1 MLELAEARGMQRQD
15 SIFLVGS
22 KKIKEP
28 LVSISADRHE
38 LESAPILEQA
48 KQEELSTRV
57 LWEKTRPACVVIIIT
72 VASSMSVASLLNR
85 VKSQNAENASFA
97 QVLFYTRLFG
107 DLLGRPATLSNT
119 YFHLEPCCHCLC
131 ST

>member
-22 KKIKEP
+22 EKIKEP

-48 KQEELSTRV
+48 SQEKLSTRE
-57 LWEKTRPACVVIIIT
+57 LWEKTRPACVVIMIT
-72 VASSMSVASLLNR
+72 IPSTMSVVSLLKR
-85 VKSQNAENASFA
+85 VKAKIQKFVSFA
-97 QVLFYTRLFG
+97 QVLFYPLLFG